1 MRTPKTP
8 CRSLLVILF
17 VLAAAGPVR
26 AEQPAWSEIAG
37 TTYVVLRMNPY
48 FLSGPNDEGIWSFDP
63 EDRSYVR
70 LAPFY
75 YERGAGVGWAHGEGS
90 YLTTLDDRLLFES
103 PWSFYEFSPGD
114 WRVVRRY
121 VPLAE
126 QSWNPNAG
134 IEADGVGRSDAAQV
148 GLTPGLYGLT
158 FALNDVPRGWMAWRP
173 PEPDAG
179 TAVALVDLAR
189 FGERPP
195 FTTQRNVLTFDPL
208 RGGFW
213 LVWEG
218 RIHFLPVSG
227 GAIEVEAAVE
237 VPVDYR
243 LDALLRHP
251 ATGRFVGR
259 RILDDVTRMLVQFVG
274 LDAGLR
280 ITDVYGTWG
289 SREDDPK
296 ERVPWT
302 FAAFSTQPPEEHVQ
316 TIPIVARTPGRN
328 GTLWTSDL
336 WLYNPSATA
345 TIVRVR
351 RVAAPSAAELTV
363 DLGPHA
369 SWHVDDT
376 LAWAG
381 GGPGGDGVA
390 HDALVVTS
398 PYRWGEQVV
407 AVSRCTT
414 PSSDPVERA
423 SGGTMGHAVVAVP
436 GRVGYSNHI
445 LRQEED
451 GSPPA
456 LLPLEDRASRFR
468 HNFGVVNDGTEPLEL
483 TLWWGMDH
491 SNTFY
496 RLWPPVENS
505 RVVTVP
511 PHSVE
516 VVALEELFPAEMRA
530 EWPAKL
536 AVTGH
541 RAAAI
546 WLSIVDQLT
555 GDATFVP
562 YSVLSLKGDAET
574 TMAFPVLAD
583 IPGDGG
589 SRWRSDMFFDEWAFH
604 GGPTE
609 FHPSGPTNVQV
620 SDAGARGQ
628 DVLALEWLPWIVRDA
643 VRRMVP
649 EGNVR
654 GAEEVHV
661 GSWMAAF
668 SRTYTERADGGTYG
682 EMLPLYP
689 PRGWPVQHFAG
700 IEAGSRFR
708 VNLGLYNGDGEH
720 AITHRL
726 RLYAAD
732 GSLAAERDVVL
743 QPRENDVRRLE
754 LWLGLDRDSLPAGTY
769 GLTVLPLDDP
779 AQGVEGRS
787 WAFVS
792 LVDSVTNDPTNWW

>member
-1 MRTPKTP
+1 
-8 CRSLLVILF
+8 VQ
-17 VLAAAGPVR
+17 VLAAALLVFAAASTVR

-37 TTYVVLRMNPY
+37 TTYVILRMNPW
-48 FLSGPNDEGIWSFDP
+48 FLSGPNDEGVWSFDP
-63 EDRSYVR
+63 ESRSYDR

-90 YLTTLDDRLLFES
+90 YLTALDDRVVFES
-103 PWSFYEFSPGD
+103 PWSFVEFSAGD

-126 QSWNPNAG
+126 QSWDPNAG
-134 IEADGVGRSDAAQV
+134 IEGSGVGGSDAAQL
-148 GLTPGLYGLT
+148 GLSPGLYGL
-158 FALNDVPRGWMAWRP
+158 AWLVEGVPWGWMARRP

-189 FGERPP
+189 FGERAP
-195 FTTQRNVLTFDPL
+195 FANSRNLLTFDAL

-218 RIHFLPVSG
+218 RIHFLPVFG
-227 GAIEVEAAVE
+227 GTIQVEAAVE

-243 LDALLRHP
+243 LDSLLRHP
-251 ATGRFVGR
+251 AAGRFVGR
-259 RILDDVTRMLVQFVG
+259 RVLDDVTRMLVQFVG
-274 LDAGLR
+274 LDAELR

-302 FAAFSTQPPEEHVQ
+302 FAAFSTQPPPEHVQ
-316 TIPIVARTPGRN
+316 AVPIIAHTPGRN

-345 TIVRVR
+345 TTVRVR
-351 RVAAPSAAELTV
+351 RVSTPSAAEKTIELAPR
-363 DLGPHA
+363 G
-369 SWHVDDT
+369 SWHVDDA

-390 HDALVVTS
+390 HEALVITS

-407 AVSRCTT
+407 AVSRCATL
-414 PSSDPVERA
+414 SSDPVEA
-423 SGGTMGHAVVAVP
+423 AAGGTMGHAVVAVP

-456 LLPLEDRASRFR
+456 LLLLEDRASQFR
-468 HNFGVVNDGTEPLEL
+468 HNLGVVNDGGEPLEL
-483 TLWWGMDH
+483 TLWWGMDR

-496 RLWPPVENS
+496 RLWPPAENS

-511 PHSVE
+511 PHSVG
-516 VVALEELFPAEMRA
+516 VVALEEVFPAEMRA
-530 EWPAKL
+530 AWPAKL

-589 SRWRSDMFFDEWAFH
+589 SRWRSDVFYDNFAYFN
-604 GGPTE
+604 GVVG
-609 FHPSGPTNVQV
+609 FYPSGSVHVEATGSTV
-620 SDAGARGQ
+620 STQ
-628 DVLALEWLPWIVRDA
+628 DVTAQEWLPWIARDVVRL
-643 VRRMVP
+643 RVP
-649 EGNVR
+649 AGNVR

-682 EMLPLYP
+682 EMLPMYP

-700 IEAGSRFR
+700 IEAGGRFR

-732 GSLAAERDVVL
+732 GTLAAERDVVL

-779 AQGVEGRS
+779 ANGVEGRS

-792 LVDSVTNDPTNWW
+792 LVDNVTNDPTNWW